1 MTDLPEYI
9 KIENRII
16 HNSESKS
23 KYKDRFGIQYKE
35 KFWKKLNGE
44 RREPDGTIV
53 RYVDGYI
60 DGNIYDKEGNIV
72 QRYPAIEYGNG
83 KEYWTRGY
91 PDGFPAILQKS
102 DLDQEYWICENIIG
116 IFDYRGKA
124 IFQEGYTKED
134 YYPFVIPDCP
144 ILLCEPSW
152 DQINEKK
159 ALSKL
164 LETITTVEQAL
175 SYDIDITFSQL
186 LDILKYLKKRE
197 FDSDVY
203 GRVHLDKRIY
213 SDIKKGKK
221 SVSFDNGILLAM
233 SFELSFDEM
242 IKFLNFAGQGFK
254 RGKREKIIKK
264 FFDKKNYSVF
274 ELNTELYKNELKLII
289 DKENK

>member
-1 MTDLPEYI
+1 MTDLPNYLT
-9 KIENRII
+9 IENRII
-16 HNSESKS
+16 HNSESNS
-23 KYKDRFGIQYKE
+23 KFKDRFGIQYRE

-72 QRYPAIEYGNG
+72 QRYPAIEYKDG

-91 PDGFPAILQKS
+91 PDGFPAILQNY
-102 DLDQEYWICENIIG
+102 DLDQEYWICGNIIG

-134 YYPFVIPDCP
+134 YYTFVIPDFP
-144 ILLCEPSW
+144 DILREPSW
-152 DQINEKK
+152 DEKN

-186 LDILKYLKKRE
+186 LDLLKYLKKRK
-197 FDSDVY
+197 FDSEVY
-203 GRVHLDKRIY
+203 NKVYLDKRIY

-254 RGKREKIIKK
+254 RGEREKIIKK